1 MARSRF
7 NPLSFM
13 FLVAIVLLG
22 LYGNSLRDG
31 FHSDDSTAVAP
42 NRPPGSRS
50 PTSPT
55 STRPVHSDAP
65 ASANVPPARVLAGYV
80 QRVIDGDTFDLRMDD
95 RLIRIRLAGIDAP
108 EINQPYGDVA
118 RDYLSRVC
126 EGQFIH
132 ALVLEL
138 DRNGRSIADV
148 YLQEHWLNGLMIRA
162 GLAWHFTKYDNF
174 QELADEEAQARA
186 ARRGLWAD
194 PTPVAPWDWRRR

>member
-13 FLVAIVLLG
+13 FLVAIIVLG
-22 LYGNSLRDG
+22 LYGNTLRDG
-31 FHSDDSTAVAP
+31 FFGDGTADIQP
-42 NRPPGSRS
+42 DRPPNGS
-50 PTSPT
+50 SPT
-55 STRPVHSDAP
+55 STRPVHSDQP
-65 ASANVPPARVLAGYV
+65 PTSPPGIPPARVLAGYV

-108 EINQPYGDVA
+108 EINQPYGVAA
-118 RDYLSRVC
+118 RDYLAQVC

-148 YLQEHWLNGLMIRA
+148 YLQEHWLNGQMIRA

-174 QELADEEAQARA
+174 QELADEEANARA
-186 ARRGLWAD
+186 ARRGLWAEAA
-194 PTPVAPWDWRRR
+194 PIAPWDWRRR